1 MSKTFKNQKLKD
13 YDYNDYS
20 YDNERELKKQSVLNR
35 RNEKKLKRAIRI
47 MCIDDLAELDE

>member
-47 MCIDDLAELDE
+47 MCIDDLTELDE